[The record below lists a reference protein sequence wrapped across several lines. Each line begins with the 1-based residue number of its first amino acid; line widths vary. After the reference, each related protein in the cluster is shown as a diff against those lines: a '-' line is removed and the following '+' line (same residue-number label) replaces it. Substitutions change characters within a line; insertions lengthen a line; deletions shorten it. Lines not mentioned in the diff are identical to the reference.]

1 VETTFFTAVFNV
13 VELFLLIREKM
24 LTVLAVT
31 FLLITI
37 IFGLPF
43 VIIQNFKRYESAV
56 IEIMETPPILSPQPP
71 PLPSV
76 KKPFAF
82 QAAQASL
89 LAPAIA
95 FGIGIVVNVGLS
107 GQSSPLVSV
116 ITGSVGILLIVSGFI
131 LGIIALAGVPRYGKK
146 GILGRS
152 IAGICINGILIA
164 LMIISIPMY
173 KKIAEHAKEI
183 HQQQMEQQQPHQ

>member
-1 VETTFFTAVFNV
+1 MNAV
-13 VELFLLIREKM
+13 
-24 LTVLAVT
+24 
-31 FLLITI
+31 
-37 IFGLPF
+37 
-43 VIIQNFKRYESAV
+43 
-56 IEIMETPPILSPQPP
+56 PPIISQQPP
-71 PLPSV
+71 PLPPS

-107 GQSSPLVSV
+107 GQSSPLVGI
-116 ITGSVGILLIVSGFI
+116 ITGSVSILLIVSGFI
-131 LGIIALAGVPRYGKK
+131 FGVIALAGIPRHGKK
-146 GILGRS
+146 GIFGRG

-173 KKIAEHAKEI
+173 KKDGGARQSD
-183 HQQQMEQQQPHQ
+183 QQQQKTGTTANTTMNYLNLHFRHWLCGAVLFCAVNIQAQLAVTVRRPTLSGKKPW

>member
-1 VETTFFTAVFNV
+1 MNAV
-13 VELFLLIREKM
+13 
-24 LTVLAVT
+24 
-31 FLLITI
+31 
-37 IFGLPF
+37 
-43 VIIQNFKRYESAV
+43 
-56 IEIMETPPILSPQPP
+56 PPIISQQPP
-71 PLPSV
+71 PLPPS

-107 GQSSPLVSV
+107 GQSSPLVGI
-116 ITGSVGILLIVSGFI
+116 ITGSLSILLIVSGFI
-131 LGIIALAGVPRYGKK
+131 FGVIALAGIPRYGKK

-152 IAGICINGILIA
+152 IAGVCINGIIIM

-173 KKIAEHAKEI
+173 KRMAERAKEI
-183 HQQQMEQQQPHQ
+183 QQQKLEQQQTQQ